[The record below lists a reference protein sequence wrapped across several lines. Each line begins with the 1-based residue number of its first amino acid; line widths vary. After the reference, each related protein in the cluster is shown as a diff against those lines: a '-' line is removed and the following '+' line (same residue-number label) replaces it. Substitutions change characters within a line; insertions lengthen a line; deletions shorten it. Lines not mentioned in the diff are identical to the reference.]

1 MGECNF
7 NERCMVRSLI
17 AGALGGLAGSFVM
30 NQFQAL
36 WSAAEKKV
44 EAAEEAKD
52 TREGGEEQQTEQQGD
67 DATVKTAKFISKHV
81 LGHDLTEQEKKWAGP
96 AVHYGFGASMGAV
109 YGALANGST
118 LASAGRGTVF
128 ATALWLGGDE
138 IAVPALGL
146 GGSPLDSPL
155 SSHVKALAAHV
166 VYGVVTDLVWRSVA
180 PGDAAD

>member
-1 MGECNF
+1 MGECNI

-17 AGALGGLAGSFVM
+17 AGALGGLAGAFVM
-30 NQFQAL
+30 NQVQAL

-44 EAAEEAKD
+44 EEAEEPKD
-52 TREGGEEQQTEQQGD
+52 SRQGEEEKQTEQQGE
-67 DATVKTAKFISKHV
+67 DATVKTAEFISENV
-81 LGHDLTEQEKKWAGP
+81 FGHDLTEQEKKWAGP
-96 AVHYGFGASMGAV
+96 AVHYGFGASMGAL
-109 YGALANGST
+109 YGALANGSA
-118 LASAGRGTVF
+118 LASAGRGTAF

-146 GGSPLDSPL
+146 GGSPLESPL
-155 SSHVKALAAHV
+155 SSHVKALAAHL